1 MASIYVFPAG
11 SPNDGRLLRP
21 QGVPD
26 ELWAAV
32 ESVNAMPH
40 LPGVRYREIPVPST
54 LADYGIGVELE
65 ARHAGFGDAVAAS
78 GAAAHTATAASGFGF
93 SPHVAT
99 GWVMMLYCH
108 EPRAEWGSRWR
119 CVAFA
124 RLPLAPAENDSLAPG
139 MYWDNMCDH
148 LVNIDPDSI
157 SGTVTVN
164 QNTSF
169 GGLAA
174 RASAGCE
181 IRVSWTPLDVVGA
194 DGTMDAGAQV
204 NAWAAFMASV
214 VRSEEDDD
222 R

>member
-1 MASIYVFPAG
+1 MADIYAFPVG
-11 SPNDGRLLRP
+11 VPNEGQPLRP

-32 ESVNAMPH
+32 KSVSSITRIA
-40 LPGVRYREIPVPST
+40 GVRYREIPVPST

-65 ARHAGFGDAVAAS
+65 SEYPPEQAISETSNGLLRS
-78 GAAAHTATAASGFGF
+78 
-93 SPHVAT
+93 AT
-99 GWVMMLYCH
+99 GWVMLLYCRK
-108 EPRAEWGSRWR
+108 PRVDWGSRWR

-124 RLPLAPAENDSLAPG
+124 RLPLEAAENDSLTPS
-139 MYWDNMCDH
+139 MYWDEMCDY
-148 LVNIDPDSI
+148 LECVEPDSV

-169 GGLAA
+169 GGLAGT
-174 RASAGCE
+174 ASAGCE
-181 IRVSWTPLDVVGA
+181 IRVSWTPLDGSGL

-204 NAWAAFMASV
+204 NSWAAFITST
-214 VRSEEDDD
+214 VRFEEADD

>member
-11 SPNDGRLLRP
+11 VPNEGQLLRP

-65 ARHAGFGDAVAAS
+65 AEPDCSAAASTAGFPPDS
-78 GAAAHTATAASGFGF
+78 
-93 SPHVAT
+93 AT

-108 EPRAEWGSRWR
+108 EPRVEWGSRWR

-124 RLPLAPAENDSLAPG
+124 RLPLAPAENDPLVPG
-139 MYWDNMCDH
+139 MYWDDMCDH
-148 LVNIDPDSI
+148 LVNIDLDSV

-169 GGLAA
+169 GGIVV
-174 RASAGCE
+174 RADAGCE

>member
-26 ELWAAV
+26 DLWAAV
-32 ESVNAMPH
+32 ESVNAMPY

-65 ARHAGFGDAVAAS
+65 AGHARFGGA
-78 GAAAHTATAASGFGF
+78 GAAADVAAHAAADMSGFPPDVG
-93 SPHVAT
+93 T
-99 GWVMMLYCH
+99 GWVMVLYCH
-108 EPRAEWGSRWR
+108 VPRAEWGSRWR

-124 RLPLAPAENDSLAPG
+124 RLPLAPAENDSLAPE
-139 MYWDNMCDH
+139 MYWDGMCDH
-148 LVNIDPDSI
+148 LVNMDPDSL
-157 SGTVTVN
+157 SGTVTVS

-169 GGLAA
+169 GSLAA